1 MFRVS
6 DGGSS
11 IDDCERFLDP
21 NASWAAK
28 AADLGWDAGLAE
40 AGSGPLGHGERNALG
55 LSPEAER

>member
-40 AGSGPLGHGERNALG
+40 AGMTDRWDMGSVTPWD
-55 LSPEAER
+55 